1 MEFAAQLYKS
11 HIKRELIA
19 GLIMAKT
26 VQVQEC
32 RTVIPLKANYAQP
45 QMFHSVS
52 QKITK
57 LAIRIWDIIAI
68 IHMTTQVVISIKI
81 YQISVRLKILIIA

>member
-19 GLIMAKT
+19 GPIMAKT

-32 RTVIPLKANYAQP
+32 RIVIHLKAKYAQL
-45 QMFHSVS
+45 QMFLSVL

-81 YQISVRLKILIIA
+81 YQTSVRPKILIIA